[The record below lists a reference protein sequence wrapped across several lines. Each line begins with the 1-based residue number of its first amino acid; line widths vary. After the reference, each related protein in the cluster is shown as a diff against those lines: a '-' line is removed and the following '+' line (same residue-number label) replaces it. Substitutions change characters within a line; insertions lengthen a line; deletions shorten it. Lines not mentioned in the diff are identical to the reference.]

1 MKKKILGI
9 NAYHGDSAACIVVDG
24 ELIAAVEE
32 ERFKR
37 VKHWAGFPAESI
49 SYCLSEANITLKDID
64 YVAINTD
71 PRANFFEKVVYSVFR
86 RPNLSLIYD
95 RLAKSKKKKSIKD
108 EFEIAFPD
116 DKFNGEVKYI
126 EHHLSHLASA
136 HLVSPFDH
144 SVVVSVDGF
153 GDFSSG
159 SWGVGNGNIIQ
170 IDKNIHFPHSLGIF
184 YQAFTQY
191 LGFPHFGDEYKVMG
205 LAPYGKPKFLDQLR
219 KVVKPARDGSYK
231 LSLKYF
237 THHKGIVD
245 HGNIDGVPSV
255 SNLFN
260 QKNVEMLLG
269 FPPRVPDDEMQEF
282 HFDLAHSLQAMY
294 EEIFFYMLNGLHD
307 NYKIDNLTLAGGC
320 ANNSV
325 ANGKVYR
332 MTPFKNMYIAASA
345 GDSGGAIGAAFAELS
360 NITTD
365 KSTKLFS
372 MEHAYYGPSYSNTYI
387 ASLLKERKESL
398 SNFSIK
404 KIDNAQVLCQTV
416 AKMITNDNVIG
427 WFQGRMEWGPR
438 ALGNRSILADP
449 RKENMKDIINSKIK
463 KRESFRPFAP
473 SILRENV
480 SEWFEE
486 DDDVPFMMQVFLIK
500 EDKRKLLPAV
510 THVDGSGRLQ
520 TVSHNSNPLYHMLI
534 SAFNDITN
542 VPILLNT
549 SFNENEPVVCK
560 PEEALDCFLRT
571 SMDAVVLGN
580 YIVSREIV

>member
-1 MKKKILGI
+1 MKKIILGV
-9 NAYHGDSAACIVVDG
+9 NAYHGDSAACIIVDG
-24 ELIAAVEE
+24 KLIAAVEE

-37 VKHWAGFPAESI
+37 VKHWAGFPNESI
-49 SYCLSEANITLKDID
+49 GYCLSEAGISLIDVD

-71 PRANFFEKVVYSVFR
+71 PKANFFEKIVYSLIR

-95 RLAKSKKKKSIKD
+95 RYVKRNKKKSLKE
-108 EFEIAFPD
+108 EFESFFPGN
-116 DKFNGEVKYI
+116 KFNGEVKYI
-126 EHHLSHLASA
+126 EHHLCHLASA
-136 HLVSPFDH
+136 HLVSPFNR
-144 SVVVSVDGF
+144 SVVLSVDGF

-159 SWGVGNGNIIQ
+159 SWGIGNGNTIQ

-205 LAPYGKPKFLDQLR
+205 LAPYGKPKFLNQLR
-219 KVVKPARDGSYK
+219 KVVKQSTDGAYK

-255 SNLFN
+255 SNLFDL
-260 QKNVEMLLG
+260 KNVEKLLG
-269 FPPRVPDDEMQEF
+269 FPPRVASDKIQDY
-282 HFDLAHSLQAMY
+282 HFDLAHSVQAMY
-294 EEIFFYMLNGLHD
+294 EEVFFHILNILYEK
-307 NYKIDNLTLAGGC
+307 YKIDNLSLAGGC

-332 MTPFKNMYIAASA
+332 MTPFKNIYIAASA
-345 GDSGGAIGAAFAELS
+345 GDSGGAIGAAFAGLASITS
-360 NITTD
+360 N
-365 KSTKLFS
+365 KNKKLFN
-372 MEHAYYGPSYSNTYI
+372 MEHAYYGPSYSDAYI
-387 ASLLKERKESL
+387 GLMLKNRKESL
-398 SNFSIK
+398 ANFAIK
-404 KIDNAQVLCQTV
+404 KIDDEKVLCETV
-416 AKMITNDNVIG
+416 AKLLTKDNVIG

-449 RKENMKDIINSKIK
+449 RKKNMKDIINSKIK

-473 SILRENV
+473 SILRDYV
-480 SEWFEE
+480 CEWFEE

-500 EDKRKLLPAV
+500 EEKRKLIPAV
-510 THVDGSGRLQ
+510 THQDGTGRLQ
-520 TVSHNSNPLYHMLI
+520 TVSHDANPLYHMLI
-534 SAFNDITN
+534 SAFFDITD

-571 SMDAVVLGN
+571 SMDAVVIGN
-580 YIVSREIV
+580 YIVSR

>member
-1 MKKKILGI
+1 MNIIGI
-9 NAYHGDSAACIVVDG
+9 NAYHGDSSACIIVDG
-24 ELIAAVEE
+24 VLVAAVEE

-37 VKHWAGFPAESI
+37 IKHWAGFPSESI
-49 SYCLSEANITLKDID
+49 SYCLSEANISLENID

-71 PRANFFEKVVYSVFR
+71 PKANFFEKVVYSIFR

-95 RLAKSKKKKSIKD
+95 RLAKRKKKKSIQD
-108 EFEIAFPD
+108 EFKIAFPNNE
-116 DKFNGEVKYI
+116 FNGEVRYV

-136 HLVSPFDH
+136 HLVSPFDD
-144 SVVVSVDGF
+144 SVTVSVDGF

-159 SWGVGNGNIIQ
+159 SWGAGSGNAIQ

-205 LAPYGKPKFLDQLR
+205 LAPYGKPKYLDRLR
-219 KVVKPARDGSYK
+219 KVIKPKQDGSYK

-237 THHKGIVD
+237 MHHKGIVD
-245 HGNIDGVPSV
+245 QGNIDGVPTISD
-255 SNLFN
+255 LFN
-260 QKNVEMLLG
+260 LENVEALLG
-269 FPPRVPDDEMQEF
+269 FPPRMANAEMQQF
-282 HFDLAHSLQAMY
+282 HFDLAHSVQAMY
-294 EEIFFYMLNGLHD
+294 EEIFFYMLNKLHD

-332 MTPFKNMYIAASA
+332 RTPFKKMYIAASA
-345 GDSGGAIGAAFAELS
+345 GDSGGSIGAAFVELS
-360 NITTD
+360 NTTTD
-365 KSTKLFS
+365 KNLKLFS
-372 MEHAYYGPSYSNTYI
+372 MKHAYYGPSYSNTYI
-387 ASLLKERKESL
+387 STLLKKYKDSL
-398 SNFSIK
+398 VNFSIK
-404 KIDNAQVLCQTV
+404 KIDNPQVLCQTV
-416 AKMITNDNVIG
+416 AKMIANDNVIG

-449 RKENMKDIINSKIK
+449 RKGNMKDIINSKIK

-473 SILRENV
+473 SILRESV

-500 EDKRKLLPAV
+500 EDKRKLIPAV
-510 THVDGSGRLQ
+510 THIDGTGRLQ
-520 TVSHNSNPLYHMLI
+520 TVSQDSNPLYHMLI

-542 VPILLNT
+542 TPILLNT

-580 YIVSREIV
+580 YIVSR